1 MHGEIKMII
10 GVDADG
16 VLTDMQEFN
25 YQCGKKHFKKEIEN
39 PEGYS
44 VKEIFNVGKI
54 AELFYGLRYFP
65 KYCKEYPPRENA
77 VAVIQKLRLDGH
89 GLHEITA
96 RKFVT
101 YKNFIGSG
109 SRKWFVEWC
118 KNNELIFS
126 SITFC
131 SEKNG
136 PEEKYSA
143 CKQLGVDIMID
154 DRPEIVMYLAER
166 GVPVLMMDAPYNQ
179 SVKHENITRVFG
191 WQDVYEKINC
201 ILK

>member
-1 MHGEIKMII
+1 MII

-25 YQCGKKHFKKEIEN
+25 YRCGREYFKKEIVN

-44 VKEIFNVGKI
+44 VKEIFGVGML

-65 KYCKEYPPRENA
+65 LYCKSYPPRENA
-77 VAVIQKLRLDGH
+77 MEVLCKLKEEGYF
-89 GLHEITA
+89 LHEITA

-101 YKNFIGSG
+101 QKSPLGKS
-109 SRKWFVEWC
+109 SKRWFLNWC
-118 KNNELIFS
+118 KENGFKFD

-136 PEEKYSA
+136 PQEKYEA
-143 CKQLGVDIMID
+143 CKKQGVEVMVD
-154 DRPEIVMYLAER
+154 DRPEIVLYLAER
-166 GVPVLMMDAPYNQ
+166 GIPVLMMDAPYNQ
-179 SVKHENITRVFG
+179 KVQHDNVTRVHG
-191 WQDVYEKINC
+191 WDDVYDTLHEVNKGIVMG
-201 ILK
+201 